1 MEGHIQAMCDAARRA
16 PPEVVSKT
24 LRYYYGSF
32 APILGL
38 FFIHQGS
45 FAPILLSRSP
55 RECQDPLVLV
65 NEP

>member
-32 APILGL
+32 APIL
-38 FFIHQGS
+38 
-45 FAPILLSRSP
+45 LSRSP